1 MEDLTFNLTGSAH
14 REGPKEE
21 ALASIARDLR
31 NVVPGIIMILAF
43 GSVNRGDEPGD
54 IDLAMVVPDGYNSID
69 TIRALAPVLAK
80 QSIVNGL
87 LTTCFPIGES
97 ELLHGKSQFSRNVR
111 DTGRAI

>member
-1 MEDLTFNLTGSAH
+1 MEDLTLNLKGSAH
-14 REGPKEE
+14 LKGVKEE
-21 ALASIARDLR
+21 ALGRIAREIR
-31 NVVPGIIMILAF
+31 NVVPGILMMLAF
-43 GSVNRGDEPGD
+43 GSVNHGDEPGD

-69 TIRALAPVLAK
+69 TLRALAPVLAR
-80 QSIVNGL
+80 QSILNGL